1 MRPSRLLAAVALAL
15 PASAAAVNDAL
26 AQCAMCAQ
34 SAAAAGPPAVVGK
47 TLGFA
52 ALALLVPVTAAMGGT
67 GYLLWRF
74 RGGSGAQSSK
84 PPSSP

>member
-1 MRPSRLLAAVALAL
+1 MRASRLLTALAL
-15 PASAAAVNDAL
+15 AVPAAAASEAL

-34 SAAAAGPPAVVGK
+34 SAQAAGPPSVVAK
-47 TLGFA
+47 TFGFA
-52 ALALLVPVTAAMGGT
+52 ALALLVPVTVALGGT

-74 RGGSGAQSSK
+74 RGESGAQSSK

>member
-1 MRPSRLLAAVALAL
+1 MRASRLLAALTLAL
-15 PASAAAVNDAL
+15 PAAAAQDAL
-26 AQCAMCAQ
+26 AQCAMCSQ
-34 SAAAAGPPAVVGK
+34 SAQAAGPPGSVLK

-52 ALALLVPVTAAMGGT
+52 ALALLVPVTVALGGT

-74 RGGSGAQSSK
+74 RGGETGQSSK

>member
-1 MRPSRLLAAVALAL
+1 MRASRRLAGVALTL
-15 PASAAAVNDAL
+15 SAAAAPEAL

-34 SAAAAGPPAVVGK
+34 SAQAAGPPSVVARTFG
-47 TLGFA
+47 LA
-52 ALALLVPVTAAMGGT
+52 ALALLVPVTVALGGT

-74 RGGSGAQSSK
+74 RGESGAQSSK